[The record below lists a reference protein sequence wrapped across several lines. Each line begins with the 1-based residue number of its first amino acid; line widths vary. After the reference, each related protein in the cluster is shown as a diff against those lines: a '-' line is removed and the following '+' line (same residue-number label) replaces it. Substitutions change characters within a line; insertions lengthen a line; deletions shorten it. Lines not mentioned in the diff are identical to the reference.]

1 MLCIKC
7 FYTLVFKYKLS
18 RPDEQ
23 EKATFFFPLAVY
35 YMCFIDWPLI
45 SMFSKGT
52 LFGEAQ
58 QRAKM
63 LVYHHTEKTKEGE
76 HITLCIF

>member
-1 MLCIKC
+1 M
-7 FYTLVFKYKLS
+7 LVFKYKLS
-18 RPDEQ
+18 RPDGQ
-23 EKATFFFPLAVY
+23 EKATFFFSLAVY

-58 QRAKM
+58 RAKM